1 MIMYRR
7 IILKEYECYVDDQNG
22 ILYERIEGMMIP
34 LDTNRIVEMM
44 IESGEYDKYLKDF
57 QDKG

>member
-1 MIMYRR
+1 MYRR

>member
-44 IESGEYDKYLKDF
+44 IESGEFDKYLKDF